1 MELGLDPAGNGE
13 PLRAEGRERCSHTTL
28 GIWAQTSQVV
38 ALGVKLS
45 LPVVV
50 EGVLE
55 RLEQQPQDSGVTMTL
70 CLVGSMGRV
79 SSGQASCECT
89 ATERTGLL
97 PAFFLSFPRPEFS
110 SKAPVCRC
118 AKCKGWHTLMPQVRG
133 LEMVPLPVGIASFTT
148 HTHAENSRDKHPS
161 LEKFLEGRCYP
172 HELKC
177 QFIGWLMKTKECE
190 AITSG

>member
-1 MELGLDPAGNGE
+1 MWCREIVPEVYLGPDCTSRDLKARPWSLDLILQAMESPQWLSIACRIKSKLHGLDPAGNGE

-45 LPVVV
+45 LPVAV
-50 EGVLE
+50 ESVLE
-55 RLEQQPQDSGVTMTL
+55 RLEQQPQDSEVTMTL
-70 CLVGSMGRV
+70 CLVGSVGRV

-89 ATERTGLL
+89 ASERRTRLL

-118 AKCKGWHTLMPQVRG
+118 AKCKGWHTLMPR
-133 LEMVPLPVGIASFTT
+133 
-148 HTHAENSRDKHPS
+148 
-161 LEKFLEGRCYP
+161 
-172 HELKC
+172 
-177 QFIGWLMKTKECE
+177 
-190 AITSG
+190 SGA

>member
-45 LPVVV
+45 LPVAV
-50 EGVLE
+50 ESVLE
-55 RLEQQPQDSGVTMTL
+55 RLEQQPQDSEVTMTL
-70 CLVGSMGRV
+70 CLVGSVGRV
-79 SSGQASCECT
+79 SSECT
-89 ATERTGLL
+89 ASERRTRLL

-118 AKCKGWHTLMPQVRG
+118 AKCKGWHTLMPR
-133 LEMVPLPVGIASFTT
+133 
-148 HTHAENSRDKHPS
+148 
-161 LEKFLEGRCYP
+161 
-172 HELKC
+172 
-177 QFIGWLMKTKECE
+177 
-190 AITSG
+190 SGA

>member
-1 MELGLDPAGNGE
+1 M
-13 PLRAEGRERCSHTTL
+13 TL

-38 ALGVKLS
+38 LLGVRLT
-45 LPVVV
+45 LPVAV

-55 RLEQQPQDSGVTMTL
+55 CLEQQPQDSGVTMML
-70 CLVGSMGRV
+70 FLVGSVGRV

-89 ATERTGLL
+89 ASERRTGLL

-118 AKCKGWHTLMPQVRG
+118 AKCKGWHTLMPKVMG

-148 HTHAENSRDKHPS
+148 HTLREQQRQTSKPG
-161 LEKFLEGRCYP
+161 EIPGRK
-172 HELKC
+172 L
-177 QFIGWLMKTKECE
+177 L
-190 AITSG
+190 SS